1 VYTFIGREVRKVE
14 KIMKKVLGMFVVS
27 SVTTAVAMADI
38 YTDPIGDI
46 ATGNA
51 NLDITSFEITD
62 DGDDLFM
69 TIEVADLSD
78 DWGNYMIFL
87 DIPGMENINPGF
99 SGSGDND
106 NPWGRDVSGLAGTDF
121 FLGGGSWGN
130 ETYRYWGS
138 GGWENSPSLWVSS
151 FFDSSAN
158 TMTFV
163 FNDLV
168 TDLPIYGIE
177 GINFE
182 VGTTG
187 GNWSDPAIDLLNGTG
202 GNWGGSSE
210 GAWEYYQFSTVPAPS
225 ALALLAVAGL
235 VRRRR
240 H

>member
-1 VYTFIGREVRKVE
+1 MERR
-14 KIMKKVLGMFVVS
+14 MKKLIGMFA
-27 SVTTAVAMADI
+27 VTSLISGAVFADM
-38 YTDPIGDI
+38 YYDPEGDI
-46 ATGNA
+46 ATGNP

-62 DGDDLFM
+62 NGDDLFM

-87 DIPGMENINPGF
+87 DIPGMENLNPGF

-130 ETYRYWGS
+130 ETYRYYGS
-138 GGWENSPSLWVSS
+138 GWENHSDTDWVSS

-168 TDLPIYGIE
+168 TDSMTYGFE
-177 GINFE
+177 GVNFE

>member
-1 VYTFIGREVRKVE
+1 
-14 KIMKKVLGMFVVS
+14 MKKVLEMFVVS
-27 SVTTAVAMADI
+27 SVATTVAMADI

-62 DGDDLFM
+62 NGADLFM

-78 DWGNYMIFL
+78 TWGNYMIFL
-87 DIPGMENINPGF
+87 DVPGIENINSDY

-106 NPWGRDVSGLAGTDF
+106 NPWGRNVSGLAGTDF
-121 FLGGGSWGN
+121 FFGGGSWGH
-130 ETYRYWGS
+130 ETYAYLGS
-138 GGWENSPSLWVSS
+138 GWDS
-151 FFDSSAN
+151 FGGISYSFDGLAN

-163 FNDLV
+163 FNNVVADLS
-168 TDLPIYGIE
+168 LLGIE
-177 GINFE
+177 GVNFE
-182 VGTTG
+182 VGSTG
-187 GNWSDPAIDLLNGTG
+187 GNWGDPAIDLLNGTG
-202 GNWGGSSE
+202 GSWGGSSE